1 MCCACAY
8 TPPPPIG
15 LLSSVSSPLG
25 NVRHHSTFLPNR
37 TSPPL
42 ALNSSVQQP
51 NRTSQHLT
59 ALPPPLLHVVVA
71 AFHEQAVALSETM
84 VQIVNDYI
92 SYVRPLCCTPES
104 DGVRTCLEATLF
116 VRPATGAPP
125 PLPPCQQLSV
135 PSSSPSPS
143 RPALNVLATQA

>member
-1 MCCACAY
+1 MHAHIL
-8 TPPPPIG
+8 T
-15 LLSSVSSPLG
+15 
-25 NVRHHSTFLPNR
+25 LPNR

-42 ALNSSVQQP
+42 APNSSAQQP

-92 SYVRPLCCTPES
+92 SYVRPLCCIPES

-125 PLPPCQQLSV
+125 FPPCQQLSV
-135 PSSSPSPS
+135 FSSSPSPS